1 LSFTVHHFGFTVS
14 DVDRSILFY
23 RDLLGLRLIQD
34 AIRENLPSYDEI
46 LGFPNVKIRVAL
58 FLDAQDRMLELVEYI
73 HPRREVR
80 DLKNTT
86 VGAAHP
92 SFAVEDLDREYD
104 RLKAAGARF
113 NSPPVRVVRD
123 GKYLGKSLYM
133 FDPDG
138 ITVELYEPVEGK

>member
-1 LSFTVHHFGFTVS
+1 MGFTVHHTGFTVS
-14 DVDRSILFY
+14 DMDRAIPFY
-23 RDLLGLRLIQD
+23 RDLLGLRLVQD

-58 FLDAQDRMLELVEYI
+58 FLDAHDRMLELVEYL

-80 DLKNTT
+80 DLKNTY
-86 VGAAHP
+86 VGAAHM
-92 SFAVEDLDREYD
+92 SFAVADLDREYE
-104 RLKAAGARF
+104 RLKAGGVRF
-113 NSPPVRVVRD
+113 NSPPVRVMRE